1 MTGSATIETK
11 IETKVEM
18 SEINLPK
25 SLAVSVIMESRPS
38 ASRWIDEAWSV
49 VGVTVGETTI
59 NTESQSQSAQILIEQ
74 DGIRQ
79 LLYSGFNLT
88 LYEDECESYYHN
100 IKAPSPGCYVIA
112 RNNDDDVPIPY
123 LVSLSFDEANAYLEC
138 EDTVFTTTLAPELY
152 RWLEQFVLLHYVPE
166 KRIKRKRKNWK
177 KAGREQMRG

>member
-1 MTGSATIETK
+1 MTGSAPIE
-11 IETKVEM
+11 I
-18 SEINLPK
+18 SEINLPQ
-25 SLAVSVIMESRPS
+25 SLTVSVIMESRPS

-49 VGVTVGETTI
+49 VGVTVGQHTDDAANQAAKT
-59 NTESQSQSAQILIEQ
+59 LIKQ
-74 DGIRQ
+74 NGIEQ

-112 RNNDDDVPIPY
+112 RNNSDDVPIPY

-138 EDTVFTTTLAPELY
+138 EDIVFTTTLAPELY
-152 RWLEQFVLLHYVPE
+152 RWVEQFVLVNYVPE

-177 KAGREQMRG
+177 NAGREQVSG

>member
-1 MTGSATIETK
+1 MTGSASIEIT
-11 IETKVEM
+11 
-18 SEINLPK
+18 EINLPK

-49 VGVTVGETTI
+49 VGVTVGKQTI
-59 NTESQSQSAQILIEQ
+59 NSESQAAQTLIEQ

-79 LLYSGFNLT
+79 ILYSGFNLT

-112 RNNDDDVPIPY
+112 RNNSDDVPIPY

-138 EDTVFTTTLAPELY
+138 EDTVFTTRLPPELY
-152 RWLEQFVLLHYVPE
+152 RWLEEFVLVHYVPE

-177 KAGREQMRG
+177 KAGREQVRG

>member
-1 MTGSATIETK
+1 MTGSAPIEIT
-11 IETKVEM
+11 
-18 SEINLPK
+18 EINLPK

-49 VGVTVGETTI
+49 VGVTVGESTI
-59 NTESQSQSAQILIEQ
+59 NAESQAAQTLIEQ
-74 DGIRQ
+74 DGVRQ

-112 RNNDDDVPIPY
+112 RNNGDDVPIPY

-152 RWLEQFVLLHYVPE
+152 RWLEEFVLVHYVPE

-177 KAGREQMRG
+177 KAGREQVSG